1 MGQLPKTDQ
10 HPPIRLKLERNDHM
24 LRDDSVDVVP
34 PAKRDRNFG
43 ESGAFQVI
51 RAKVHVGDWSQ
62 DVLVPFAMDAA
73 ESEWDGGIVDLP
85 DGTRV
90 QLQLGNTRLQLPATL
105 TLRKFDMVPY
115 PGGDTGDMIR
125 DFRSTVT
132 VHDPQSGEEVT
143 AVAHMNNPIYF
154 GNGAW
159 LFFQAQYDQQQR
171 WTVLGVGNRP
181 GVNFMILGCV
191 MMVIGL
197 MYAFY
202 LKPTIIRR
210 MKERALAE
218 AAAKKPVKKIP
229 ESELVE
235 AK

>member
-1 MGQLPKTDQ
+1 A
-10 HPPIRLKLERNDHM
+10 PP
-24 LRDDSVDVVP
+24 S
-34 PAKRDRNFG
+34 KRDRNFG

-51 RAKVHVGDWSQ
+51 RAKVRVGEWSQ
-62 DVLVPFAMDAA
+62 EVLVPFAMDAA
-73 ESEWDGGIVDLP
+73 EAEWDGGQVDLP
-85 DGTRV
+85 DGTHL

-105 TLRKFDMVPY
+105 TLRKFDMLPY

-132 VHDPQSGEEVT
+132 VHDPASGDEFT

-159 LFFQAQYDQQQR
+159 LFFQAQFDPRSR

-181 GVNFMILGCV
+181 GVNIMIVGCV

-197 MYAFY
+197 LWAFY
-202 LKPTIIRR
+202 LKPIIIRR
-210 MKERALAE
+210 MKEKALAE
-218 AAAKKPVKKIP
+218 AAAKKSSKVKA
-229 ESELVE
+229 ELIN
-235 AK
+235 A